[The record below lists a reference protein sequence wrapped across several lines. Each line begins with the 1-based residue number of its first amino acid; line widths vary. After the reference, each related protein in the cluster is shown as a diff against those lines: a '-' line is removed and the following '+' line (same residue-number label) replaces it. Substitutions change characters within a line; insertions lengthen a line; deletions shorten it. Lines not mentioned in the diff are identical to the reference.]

1 MTNRRRAAQGGSPAT
16 NYLMTA
22 KSNPEVFAIC
32 LEQGWC
38 SAEGMTVADAAD
50 ITDIGTVF
58 KGNRNIV
65 QFDEFEYFGVS
76 ALSESAFSTCSSLVS
91 ISFPDTLNSIP
102 YRALYYCGA
111 LTTVKFPDSLTI
123 IRDNA
128 LEASHI
134 VDINLPDI
142 GEINYKAL
150 ACAYAKTVTIGGQGA
165 TIKPYALNL
174 PVLEWMKITTTNLS
188 ILGTNNIISSNAII
202 YVPDAQVNDYKA
214 AANWSAYAS
223 QIKGL
228 SEFVEPQAS

>member
-1 MTNRRRAAQGGSPAT
+1 MRRRGAGAKGSK
-16 NYLMTA
+16 YLMTA
-22 KSNPEVFAIC
+22 ESNPEVFAVC
-32 LEQGWC
+32 LANGWC
-38 SAEGMTVADAAD
+38 SAEGMTYEDAAAV
-50 ITDIGTVF
+50 TDIGTVF
-58 KGNRNIV
+58 RMNRNIK

-91 ISFPDTLNSIP
+91 IAFPDTLNSIP
-102 YRALYYCGA
+102 YRALYYCRA
-111 LTTVKFPDSLTI
+111 LTTVKFPHSLTTLGS
-123 IRDNA
+123 NA
-128 LEASHI
+128 LEATHI

-142 GEINYKAL
+142 GEIQYKAL
-150 ACAYAKTVTIGGQGA
+150 VCAYAKTVTIGGQGA

-188 ILGTNNIISSNAII
+188 TLGTYNTISSNAII

-228 SEFVEPQAS
+228 SEFV